1 MPRPAHCPGPA
12 FFLLLRHP
20 RRITPALHVRNR
32 PKHPRHSIR
41 CRSRPHRPARAVR
54 SDRSAAPRPASRR
67 PRRICVS
74 HVRIVPGASH
84 DLWRSLARI
93 SWRR

>member
-54 SDRSAAPRPASRR
+54 SDRSAAGALSSTANL
-67 PRRICVS
+67 CVARS
-74 HVRIVPGASH
+74 NRAGRVA
-84 DLWRSLARI
+84 RSLTQPGEDRMEA
-93 SWRR
+93 